1 MNIDGNALY
10 AYSEGAV
17 IALVAII
24 MVFAILLLIIVLTEI
39 VSKVAGKSEEKKE
52 IQNTVTNANTI
63 AASPLNINDE
73 DAMVACLIAS
83 IDLRN
88 ETNKQVQVLSVRE
101 VK

>member
-10 AYSEGAV
+10 AFSEGAV
-17 IALVAII
+17 IAIVAIV
-24 MVFAILLLIIVLTEI
+24 MVFAVLLLIIVLTEI
-39 VSKVAGKSEEKKE
+39 ISKVAGKEETKE
-52 IQNTVTNANTI
+52 VATAASANTT
-63 AASPLNINDE
+63 AYSSLNINDE
-73 DAMVACLIAS
+73 DATIACLIAS